1 MIILDTSVLIDG
13 LTGRKRC
20 AGALRRAIERGE
32 RLLIPSLVL
41 YEWLR
46 GPRLVQELAA
56 QEALLPRES
65 ALPLGP
71 QEAAMA
77 AEIYKGLRRPR
88 GREVDIAIAAFAI
101 TRDAVLWTLNLQ
113 DFRDIAGLRM
123 SLPG

>member
-1 MIILDTSVLIDG
+1 MSG
-13 LTGRKRC
+13 C
-20 AGALRRAIERGE
+20 AAPGWSRNSPLRR
-32 RLLIPSLVL
+32 LSCL
-41 YEWLR
+41 
-46 GPRLVQELAA
+46 
-56 QEALLPRES
+56 ES

-71 QEAAMA
+71 QEAALA